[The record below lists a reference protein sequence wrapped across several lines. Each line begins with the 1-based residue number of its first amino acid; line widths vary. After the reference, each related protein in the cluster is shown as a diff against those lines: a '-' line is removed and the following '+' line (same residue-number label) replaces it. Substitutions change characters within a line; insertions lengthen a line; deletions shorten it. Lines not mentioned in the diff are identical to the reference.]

1 MNNIYCF
8 IGFTLLFASFFISF
22 IDTNQ
27 DHFYEFNDLL
37 NEEQQH
43 KYKEIIKERTQ
54 IYITGT
60 MLGLFI
66 GLYYIMNQKNKKNI
80 SICKYLAIVL
90 GIQLIFYK
98 IHPKSKLMLH
108 YLTTTEQVQKWAEIY
123 TYMKNRW
130 ISAII
135 FGICGY
141 LAIGCSLK

>member
-8 IGFTLLFASFFISF
+8 IGISLLLSSFYISF
-22 IDTNQ
+22 IDTKQNN
-27 DHFYEFNDLL
+27 FYEFNDLL
-37 NEEQQH
+37 SEEQQK
-43 KYKEIIKERTQ
+43 KYKQIILERTQ
-54 IYITGT
+54 IYIIGT
-60 MLGLFI
+60 ILGLFA
-66 GLYYIMNQKNKKNI
+66 GLYYIIKQKNKKKI

>member
-8 IGFTLLFASFFISF
+8 IGISLLLASFYMSF
-22 IDTNQ
+22 IDTKQ

-37 NEEQQH
+37 NEEQKK
-43 KYKEIIKERTQ
+43 KYKEIILERTQ

-60 MLGLFI
+60 MIGLFA
-66 GLYYIMNQKNKKNI
+66 GLYYIINQKNKKNI

-90 GIQLIFYK
+90 GIQLVFYK

-108 YLTTTEQVQKWAEIY
+108 YLTTTNQVKKWAEIY
-123 TYMKNRW
+123 TYMKTKW
-130 ISAII
+130 IKSII